1 MDFLKVQFLFFDKK
15 EREKLIAGF
24 RCCVSG
30 VSALVDVNEPCRD
43 LQCNRFVVTFLPFC
57 FFCLLVTA
65 PRFVVT
71 VVAAS
76 VLSNVDQTLPT
87 SAATN
92 FAHVYL

>member
-1 MDFLKVQFLFFDKK
+1 MIGAQGGGRCPIRARVDFLKVQFLFFDKK

-57 FFCLLVTA
+57 FFLSVGDGAAICRRCCCRQ
-65 PRFVVT
+65 RFVKC
-71 VVAAS
+71 
-76 VLSNVDQTLPT
+76 
-87 SAATN
+87 
-92 FAHVYL
+92 